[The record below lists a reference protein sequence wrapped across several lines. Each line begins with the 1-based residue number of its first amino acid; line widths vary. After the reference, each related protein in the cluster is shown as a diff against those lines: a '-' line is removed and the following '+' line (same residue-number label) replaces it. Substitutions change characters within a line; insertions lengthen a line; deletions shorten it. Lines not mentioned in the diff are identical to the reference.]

1 MNKEEVNEM
10 QTKKSDKPHKTKSTE
25 KSDEPYKLKSTFKWG
40 NYCVNEEIE
49 LEKAPKLIREKEK
62 CYD

>member
-1 MNKEEVNEM
+1 MPTE
-10 QTKKSDKPHKTKSTE
+10 KSDKPYKSR
-25 KSDEPYKLKSTFKWG
+25 STFKWG
-40 NYCVNEEIE
+40 NYCVTEEIE